1 MLGKSTVSGL
11 LSSKHNI
18 PIIDADYLARAVIL
32 PGTRGYKAIL
42 SHFGNQVLKPDGVTL
57 DRQAISDIVFNDER
71 ERKAL
76 NDIVHPAVRRAM
88 IWEVVKCWLSGQWAC
103 ILDVPLL
110 IEAGLWR
117 WVGEVVVVYVNE
129 PLQLARLKARPSP
142 NPNERPLSTSQALS
156 RIKAQMPLTEKL
168 TYADHV
174 LDNSGTENDL
184 QVQVDSLVNKWRKQ
198 SAGWTQ
204 KLYWLVPPLG
214 LWAAFVTVGV
224 RWLRHNRKTANKRR
238 GRGENAAAETTL
250 PHREE
255 VEMCIR

>member
-1 MLGKSTVSGL
+1 
-11 LSSKHNI
+11 
-18 PIIDADYLARAVIL
+18 
-32 PGTRGYKAIL
+32 
-42 SHFGNQVLKPDGVTL
+42 
-57 DRQAISDIVFNDER
+57 
-71 ERKAL
+71 
-76 NDIVHPAVRRAM
+76 VHHR
-88 IWEVVKCWLSGQWAC
+88 
-103 ILDVPLL
+103 
-110 IEAGLWR
+110 
-117 WVGEVVVVYVNE
+117 NE

-184 QVQVDSLVNKWRKQ
+184 QVQVDSLVNKWKKQ

-224 RWLRHNRKTANKRR
+224 RWLRHNRKTANK
-238 GRGENAAAETTL
+238 G
-250 PHREE
+250 
-255 VEMCIR
+255 

>member
-1 MLGKSTVSGL
+1 
-11 LSSKHNI
+11 
-18 PIIDADYLARAVIL
+18 
-32 PGTRGYKAIL
+32 
-42 SHFGNQVLKPDGVTL
+42 
-57 DRQAISDIVFNDER
+57 
-71 ERKAL
+71 
-76 NDIVHPAVRRAM
+76 
-88 IWEVVKCWLSGQWAC
+88 
-103 ILDVPLL
+103 
-110 IEAGLWR
+110 
-117 WVGEVVVVYVNE
+117 
-129 PLQLARLKARPSP
+129 
-142 NPNERPLSTSQALS
+142 
-156 RIKAQMPLTEKL
+156 MPLTEKL

-184 QVQVDSLVNKWRKQ
+184 QVQVDSLVNKWKKQ